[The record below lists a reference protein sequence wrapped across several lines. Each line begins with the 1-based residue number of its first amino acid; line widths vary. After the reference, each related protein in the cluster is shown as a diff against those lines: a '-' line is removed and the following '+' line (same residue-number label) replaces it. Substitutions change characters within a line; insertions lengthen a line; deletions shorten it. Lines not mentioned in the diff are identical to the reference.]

1 MMTVKYLLLIM
12 LIMTIIMMVM
22 TIIMIVLMVVVVLL
36 MVMVMTEAFT
46 CTCLPLQEAF
56 HQLQGFRSPDDIL
69 T

>member
-12 LIMTIIMMVM
+12 LIMTMIMMVM
-22 TIIMIVLMVVVVLL
+22 TIIMIVLMVVMM

-46 CTCLPLQEAF
+46 FTCLPLQEAF